1 MNYTIATT
9 KEVHGNLR
17 LCIDKSGNE
26 YTVGLFNDVTKE
38 YTHRSFKTI
47 DDALTVYKTLVE
59 LIVKGYGTEEY
70 KRNVLKGDK
79 NNG

>member
-9 KEVHGNLR
+9 KEVHGNLC
-17 LCIDKSGNE
+17 LNIDKNGNE

-47 DDALTVYKTLVE
+47 DEALTVYNTLVE

-70 KRNVLKGDK
+70 KRNVLKGE
-79 NNG
+79 

>member
-9 KEVHGNLR
+9 EEVHGDLSLN
-17 LCIDKSGNE
+17 IDKNGNE
-26 YTVGLFNDVTKE
+26 YTVGLFNEVTKE

>member
-9 KEVHGNLR
+9 EEVHGDLS
-17 LCIDKSGNE
+17 LKIDKNVNE

-59 LIVKGYGTEEY
+59 LIVKSYGTEEY
-70 KRNVLKGDK
+70 KRNVLKGE
-79 NNG
+79 

>member
-9 KEVHGNLR
+9 KEVHGNLC
-17 LCIDKSGNE
+17 LNIDKNGNE
-26 YTVGLFNDVTKE
+26 YAVGLFNEETKE

-59 LIVKGYGTEEY
+59 LIVKGYGTEED
-70 KRNVLKGDK
+70 KRNVLKGE
-79 NNG
+79 

>member
-9 KEVHGNLR
+9 KEVFGNLC
-17 LCIDKSGNE
+17 LNIDKNGNE
-26 YTVGLFNDVTKE
+26 YTVGLFNEETKE

-70 KRNVLKGDK
+70 KRNVLKGE
-79 NNG
+79 

>member
-1 MNYTIATT
+1 MNYTIAET
-9 KEVHGNLR
+9 KEVHGNLC
-17 LCIDKSGNE
+17 LNIDQNGNE
-26 YTVGLFNDVTKE
+26 YTVGLFNEETKE

-70 KRNVLKGDK
+70 KRNVLKGE
-79 NNG
+79 

>member
-1 MNYTIATT
+1 MKYTIATT
-9 KEVHGNLR
+9 REVHSNLC
-17 LCIDKSGNE
+17 LNIDKNGNE

-47 DDALTVYKTLVE
+47 DEALTVYKMIVE

-70 KRNVLKGDK
+70 KRNVLKGE
-79 NNG
+79 

>member
-9 KEVHGNLR
+9 EEVHGNLY
-17 LCIDKSGNE
+17 LNIDKNGNE
-26 YTVGLFNDVTKE
+26 YTVGLFNEVTKE

-47 DDALTVYKTLVE
+47 DEALTVYKTLVE

-70 KRNVLKGDK
+70 KRNVLKGE
-79 NNG
+79 

>member
-9 KEVHGNLR
+9 KEVHGDLSLN
-17 LCIDKSGNE
+17 IDKNGNE
-26 YTVGLFNDVTKE
+26 YTVGLFNEVTKE

-70 KRNVLKGDK
+70 KRNVLKGE
-79 NNG
+79 

>member
-9 KEVHGNLR
+9 KEVHGNLC
-17 LCIDKSGNE
+17 LNIDKNGNE
-26 YTVGLFNDVTKE
+26 YIVGLFNDVTKK

-47 DDALTVYKTLVE
+47 DDALTVYKMLVE

-70 KRNVLKGDK
+70 KRNVLKGE
-79 NNG
+79 

>member
-1 MNYTIATT
+1 MHYTIATT
-9 KEVHGNLR
+9 KEVHGNLC
-17 LCIDKSGNE
+17 LNIDKNGNK
-26 YTVGLFNDVTKE
+26 YTLGLFNDVTKE

-70 KRNVLKGDK
+70 KRNVLKGE
-79 NNG
+79 